1 MLSNA
6 NNHLFP
12 FCLRFCCAH
21 ETENSLST
29 RGFIIF
35 RSPMDFFQSPSGEG
49 HLFST
54 ALKEGFILMVAEKG
68 MSGGEGISKSIL
80 LWIEYEWHIIFSRCN
95 FLLLCRL
102 WYGKWENHF
111 KTHAVQSQLRVLSAP
126 FSPSHRSPY
135 TRRISHTCDLK
146 QSSCRHSGVKHVFFS
161 LYTKCLILVLLA
173 AMCTC
178 ACFASVNQVCSQPYW
193 SNNFRK

>member
-35 RSPMDFFQSPSGEG
+35 RSLIDFFQSPSGEG

-68 MSGGEGISKSIL
+68 MSGGEGFPNPFCCELSTNGISSLADATFCCYAGCDMGNGKTTSKL
-80 LWIEYEWHIIFSRCN
+80 MPCN
-95 FLLLCRL
+95 R
-102 WYGKWENHF
+102 N
-111 KTHAVQSQLRVLSAP
+111 
-126 FSPSHRSPY
+126 
-135 TRRISHTCDLK
+135 
-146 QSSCRHSGVKHVFFS
+146 
-161 LYTKCLILVLLA
+161 
-173 AMCTC
+173 
-178 ACFASVNQVCSQPYW
+178 
-193 SNNFRK
+193 